1 MAAASHRRSFSSSHK
16 DPSDGGIGGKLG
28 WALPQLPPP
37 CTLLSCHHL
46 KLVHDRSLSKTTS
59 TNPQMACLL
68 KHAQSRSSPS
78 MGPSPLSNLS
88 IHSRLLSCVASDPAQ
103 IPSAI
108 ILITFAQTL
117 SSLVPLYLHPPGT
130 NLSLRECNSPP
141 SSHTSD
147 GRALQEKTPEATRWF
162 HHEPSHLLNNAISS
176 QTPM

>member
-1 MAAASHRRSFSSSHK
+1 
-16 DPSDGGIGGKLG
+16 
-28 WALPQLPPP
+28 
-37 CTLLSCHHL
+37 
-46 KLVHDRSLSKTTS
+46 
-59 TNPQMACLL
+59 
-68 KHAQSRSSPS
+68 

-176 QTPM
+176 QTPMCFFESFAPGLSATLHFPTKWSRLVKLSDENSLSSTPRPICIFLCALLSLCTKEDRSVLSRAP